1 MTTSDTTTTAPAQSP
16 ALAARAVVVVAA
28 GSGTRLGI
36 GTAKAFV
43 PVAGELML
51 ARALRTLFTLAEPT
65 TVVVVAPADRL
76 DECRALVAAVAGAA
90 VAHTAVVPG
99 GADRHASV
107 QAGLAVL
114 PDSVQAVL
122 VHDAARCLT
131 PASQFER
138 VFAAVASGAVDAPPD
153 GGAGADGLGVGVV
166 PALPVVDTVKRVE
179 GDRVVETVD
188 RSALVG
194 VQTPQGFPLA
204 GLRRA
209 YALAEQAETDDA
221 GVFQAAGGTVRTV
234 AGDADAFKITTRWDL
249 GRAEALVAERAAL
262 AAGAVA
268 PAAGAGA
275 AGAAAAAAGAVAP
288 AAGPGAAGSVL
299 PDIRIGLGIDVHAF
313 APDVPCR
320 VGMLDFPGEPGLS
333 GHSDGDAVAHAVCD
347 ALLSAGGLGD
357 IGGRFGTA
365 DPQYAGAAGDVFV
378 RGAVELLL
386 DAGLVPVRVTVQ
398 VIGNRPRIGDRRGE
412 MEDALAAAVGAPVAV
427 SGTTT
432 DGLGAT
438 GRGDGLAAIATAL
451 VRPR

>member
-1 MTTSDTTTTAPAQSP
+1 M
-16 ALAARAVVVVAA
+16 AARAVVVVAA

-90 VAHTAVVPG
+90 VGYTAVVPG

-138 VFAAVASGAVDAPPD
+138 VFAAVASGSVGALPD
-153 GGAGADGLGVGVV
+153 GRADADGLGVGVV

-179 GDRVVETVD
+179 GDRVVGTVD

-262 AAGAVA
+262 AAGA
-268 PAAGAGA
+268 
-275 AGAAAAAAGAVAP
+275 
-288 AAGPGAAGSVL
+288 GAAGSVL
-299 PDIRIGLGIDVHAF
+299 PDVRIGLGIDVHAF
-313 APDVPCR
+313 DPDVPCR

-365 DPQYAGAAGDVFV
+365 DPRYAGAAGDVFV
-378 RGAVELLL
+378 RGAVGLLL

-398 VIGNRPRIGDRRGE
+398 VIGNRPRIGARRGE